1 MSAIPLADGAGE
13 LAAGVPPQ
21 DPRRSVP
28 MPQLSVISPAYHER
42 ANIRPLVRAIAAAMG
57 ETRWELIVVD
67 DDSGDGTVDEV
78 FAVAQEGYP
87 VRCICRIG
95 RRGLASAVVEGAL
108 AASAPVIA
116 VIDADLQHDERL
128 LPQMLAL
135 IAEGDSDLVVGSRHV
150 EGGGVGDWSK
160 DRQAMSGFATW
171 CANLV
176 LGTGISDPMSG
187 FFAIRRDVF
196 HACVHDLSQQGYKIL
211 LDIVSSAPRELKIAE
226 IPYVF
231 RNRTQG
237 ESKVDLMIML
247 EFLFLLI
254 EKVTRGLIPPRFVL
268 FSAVGGLGLGFHLL
282 VLQLLKSIGATFLVA
297 QSVATI
303 SAMTLNYIVN
313 NSVTYRSQR
322 LRGARFLLG
331 YLVFCVVC
339 SIGGIANIGVAD
351 LVLADDGNWALAGVA
366 GALMSAVFNFGVA
379 TQFVWT
385 QRRRTRRPKIVHQSV
400 KPRAA

>member
-1 MSAIPLADGAGE
+1 MPAIPASDAQAGE
-13 LAAGVPPQ
+13 PRMGAIVP
-21 DPRRSVP
+21 RISI
-28 MPQLSVISPAYHER
+28 ISPAYHER
-42 ANIRPLVRAIAAAMG
+42 DNIRPLVMAVAAALG
-57 ETRWELIVVD
+57 ESRWELIIVD
-67 DDSGDGTVDEV
+67 DDSGDGTSEEV
-78 FAVAQEGYP
+78 FAIAQQGYP
-87 VRCICRIG
+87 VRCIRRIG

-108 AASAPVIA
+108 AATAPVIA

-128 LPQMLAL
+128 LPRMLSL
-135 IAEGDSDLVVGSRHV
+135 ITDGGNDLVVGSRHV
-150 EGGGVGDWSK
+150 EGGSVGDWSR

-171 CANLV
+171 CANRV

-211 LDIVSSAPRELKIAE
+211 LDIISSAPRELKIIE

-268 FSAVGGLGLGFHLL
+268 FSAVGGLGLLVHLA
-282 VLQLLKSIGATFLVA
+282 VLQTCKAFGSTFLTA
-297 QSVATI
+297 QTAATLV
-303 SAMTLNYIVN
+303 AMTLNYVIN

-322 LRGARFLLG
+322 LRGGRFVVG
-331 YLVFCVVC
+331 YFVFCLVC

-351 LVLADDGNWALAGVA
+351 LVLAGEGNWALAGIA

-385 QRRRTRRPKIVHQSV
+385 QRRRPRRPKVREI
-400 KPRAA
+400 AA

>member
-1 MSAIPLADGAGE
+1 MSAFSAPDRVDVAATRGTEGA
-13 LAAGVPPQ
+13 V
-21 DPRRSVP
+21 
-28 MPQLSVISPAYHER
+28 PQLSIISPAYHER
-42 ANIRPLVRAIAAAMG
+42 ANIRPLVTAIAAAMG
-57 ETRWELIVVD
+57 EARWELIVVD
-67 DDSGDGTVDEV
+67 DDSGDGTVEEV
-78 FAVAQEGYP
+78 FAVAHEGYP
-87 VRCICRIG
+87 VRCIRRIG

-116 VIDADLQHDERL
+116 VIDADGQHDERL
-128 LPQMLAL
+128 LPRMLAL
-135 IAEGDSDLVVGSRHV
+135 IAEGGSDLVVGSRHV

-211 LDIVSSAPRELKIAE
+211 LDIISSAPRELKITE

-268 FSAVGGLGLGFHLL
+268 FSAVGGLGLLFHLAI
-282 VLQLLKSIGATFLVA
+282 LQTLKVFGSTFLFA
-297 QSVATI
+297 QTVATVA
-303 SAMTLNYIVN
+303 AMTLNYVVN

-322 LRGARFLLG
+322 LRGARFVGG
-331 YLVFCVVC
+331 YFVFCLVC

-351 LVLADDGNWALAGVA
+351 LVLAGEGNWALAGIA

-385 QRRRTRRPKIVHQSV
+385 QRRRTRRPKVIR
-400 KPRAA
+400 PAG

>member
-1 MSAIPLADGAGE
+1 MSVTPAPDGA
-13 LAAGVPPQ
+13 AVTMAGSAPVGARPA
-21 DPRRSVP
+21 
-28 MPQLSVISPAYHER
+28 MPQLSIISPAYHER
-42 ANIRPLVRAIAAAMG
+42 DNIRPLVMAIAAAMG

-67 DDSGDGTVDEV
+67 DDSGDGTSEEA
-78 FAVAQEGYP
+78 FAVAHEGYP
-87 VRCICRIG
+87 VRCIRRIG

-108 AASAPVIA
+108 AATAPVIA

-128 LPQMLAL
+128 LPRMLSL
-135 IAEGDSDLVVGSRHV
+135 IADGDSDLVVGSRHV
-150 EGGGVGDWSK
+150 EGGSVGDWSS

-171 CANLV
+171 CANIV

-211 LDIVSSAPRELKIAE
+211 LDIISSAPRELKITE

-268 FSAVGGLGLGFHLL
+268 FSAVGGLGLLFHLA
-282 VLQLLKSIGATFLVA
+282 VLQTLKAFGSTFLVA
-297 QSVATI
+297 QTTATVV
-303 SAMTLNYIVN
+303 AMTLNYVIN

-322 LRGARFLLG
+322 LRGGRFVIG
-331 YLVFCVVC
+331 YFVFCLVC

-351 LVLADDGNWALAGVA
+351 LVLAGIDNWPLAGIA

-385 QRRRTRRPKIVHQSV
+385 QRRRMRRPRVSRQ
-400 KPRAA
+400 RAA

>member
-1 MSAIPLADGAGE
+1 MSAIPRADGADD
-13 LAAGVPPQ
+13 LAPGRAA
-21 DPRRSVP
+21 DDRRRP
-28 MPQLSVISPAYHER
+28 APLPQLSIISPAYHER
-42 ANIRPLVRAIAAAMG
+42 DNIRPLVTAIAAAMG
-57 ETRWELIVVD
+57 AARWELIVVD

-78 FAVAQEGYP
+78 FAVAHEGYP
-87 VRCICRIG
+87 VRCIRRIG

-135 IAEGDSDLVVGSRHV
+135 IAEGDNDLVVGSRHV

-268 FSAVGGLGLGFHLL
+268 FSAVGGLGLGLHLL
-282 VLQLLKSIGATFLVA
+282 VLQLLKSLGTSFLFA

-303 SAMTLNYIVN
+303 SAMTLNYVVN

-322 LRGARFLLG
+322 LRGARFVVG

-351 LVLADDGNWALAGVA
+351 LVLAGEGNWALAGIA

-385 QRRRTRRPKIVHQSV
+385 QRRRMRRPKVSRRSA
-400 KPRAA
+400 KLREA

>member
-1 MSAIPLADGAGE
+1 MPSTA
-13 LAAGVPPQ
+13 
-21 DPRRSVP
+21 
-28 MPQLSVISPAYHER
+28 PQLSIISPAYNECD
-42 ANIRPLVRAIAAAMG
+42 NIRPLVSAIAAAMG
-57 ETRWELIVVD
+57 EARWELIVVD
-67 DDSGDGTVDEV
+67 DDSPDGTVDEV
-78 FAVAQEGYP
+78 FAIAHEGYP
-87 VRCICRIG
+87 VRCIRRIG

-108 AASAPVIA
+108 AATAPVIA
-116 VIDADLQHDERL
+116 VIDADGQHDERL
-128 LPQMLAL
+128 LPRMLSL
-135 IAEGDSDLVVGSRHV
+135 IADGDNDLVIGSRHV

-176 LGTGISDPMSG
+176 LGTGVSDPMSG

-211 LDIVSSAPRELKIAE
+211 LDIISSAPRELKIAE
-226 IPYVF
+226 LPYVF
-231 RNRTQG
+231 RSRTQG

-268 FSAVGGLGLGFHLL
+268 FSAVGGLGLLFHLA
-282 VLQLLKSIGATFLVA
+282 VLQALKAAGATFLSA
-297 QSVATI
+297 QATATI
-303 SAMTLNYIVN
+303 AAMTLNYVVN

-322 LRGARFLLG
+322 LRGGRFVIG

-351 LVLADDGNWALAGVA
+351 LVLAGDGGSWAVAGIA

-385 QRRRTRRPKIVHQSV
+385 QRRRARRPKVALSQQ
-400 KPRAA
+400 

>member
-1 MSAIPLADGAGE
+1 MSATPAPDVLALVSANGA
-13 LAAGVPPQ
+13 A
-21 DPRRSVP
+21 
-28 MPQLSVISPAYHER
+28 MPQLSIISPAYHER
-42 ANIRPLVRAIAAAMG
+42 DNIRPLVSAIAAAMG
-57 ETRWELIVVD
+57 GTRWELIVVD
-67 DDSGDGTVDEV
+67 DDSGDGTSEEV
-78 FAVAQEGYP
+78 FAVAQDGYP
-87 VRCICRIG
+87 VRCLRRIG

-108 AASAPVIA
+108 AATAPVIA

-128 LPQMLAL
+128 LPQMLEL
-135 IAEGDSDLVVGSRHV
+135 IAAGGNDLVVGSRHV
-150 EGGGVGDWSK
+150 EGGSVGDWSK

-171 CANLV
+171 CANIV

-211 LDIVSSAPRELKIAE
+211 LDIVSSAPRELKITE

-268 FSAVGGLGLGFHLL
+268 FSAVGGLGLLFHLT
-282 VLQLLKSIGATFLVA
+282 VLQTLKAFGSTFLVA
-297 QSVATI
+297 QSAATVT
-303 SAMTLNYIVN
+303 AMTLNYVIN

-322 LRGARFLLG
+322 LRGGRFVVG
-331 YLVFCVVC
+331 YFVFCLVC

-351 LVLADDGNWALAGVA
+351 LVLAGIDNWPLAGIA

-385 QRRRTRRPKIVHQSV
+385 QRRRPRRPRVTRQRTRRQAV
-400 KPRAA
+400 

>member
-1 MSAIPLADGAGE
+1 MTSNLAPAVVETETAPGA
-13 LAAGVPPQ
+13 AAARV
-21 DPRRSVP
+21 
-28 MPQLSVISPAYHER
+28 PQLSIISPAYHER
-42 ANIRPLVRAIAAAMG
+42 DNIRPLVTAVAAAMQG
-57 ETRWELIVVD
+57 VRWELIIVD
-67 DDSGDGTVDEV
+67 DDSGDGTSEEV
-78 FAVAQEGYP
+78 FAVAHEGYP
-87 VRCICRIG
+87 VRCIRRIG

-108 AASAPVIA
+108 AATAPVIA
-116 VIDADLQHDERL
+116 VIDADGQHDERL

-135 IAEGDSDLVVGSRHV
+135 IAEGGSDLVVGSRHV
-150 EGGGVGDWSK
+150 EGGSVGDWSK
-160 DRQAMSGFATW
+160 DRQA
-171 CANLV
+171 
-176 LGTGISDPMSG
+176 MSG

-211 LDIVSSAPRELKIAE
+211 LDIISSAPRELKITE

-254 EKVTRGLIPPRFVL
+254 EKVTRGLVPPRFVL
-268 FSAVGGLGLGFHLL
+268 FSAVGGLGLLFHLA
-282 VLQLLKSIGATFLVA
+282 VLQTLKTFGTTFLFA
-297 QSVATI
+297 QTVATI
-303 SAMTLNYIVN
+303 LAMTLNYVVN

-322 LRGARFLLG
+322 LRGGRFVIG
-331 YLVFCVVC
+331 YLVFCLVC

-351 LVLADDGNWALAGVA
+351 LVLAGEGSWAVAGIA

-385 QRRRTRRPKIVHQSV
+385 QRRRTRRPTVSRRTQ
-400 KPRAA
+400 